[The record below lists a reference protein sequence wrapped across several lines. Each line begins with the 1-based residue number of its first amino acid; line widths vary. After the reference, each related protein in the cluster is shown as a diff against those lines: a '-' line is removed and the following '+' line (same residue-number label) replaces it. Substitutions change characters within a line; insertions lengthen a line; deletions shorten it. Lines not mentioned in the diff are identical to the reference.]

1 MHAYFPERFLLTGAL
16 SLFYGKDLP
25 FSNFHP
31 VPFILDGI
39 KYSCSEKY
47 MMEKKA
53 VLFQDI
59 KQERDILNSSAPLV
73 MKQVQTFDKYLE
85 TIL

>member
-1 MHAYFPERFLLTGAL
+1 MFISLGVFFLLTGAL

-39 KYSCSEKY
+39 QSSCNEQY
-47 MMEKKA
+47 MLDKKA

-59 KQERDILNSSAPLV
+59 KQDREREILNASDPLV
-73 MKQVQTFDKYLE
+73 MKRKERQVQNFD
-85 TIL
+85 